1 MKKIFMMMMM
11 IIGMFFTAD
20 YSYGQATAGQHNP
33 YRNLGKYHIYNN
45 DWQYPGTLPPEYSW
59 SNEDDW
65 FGTQS
70 TPTSYEKAIWALDDI
85 NAYRAEEGLSAFPES
100 ILEAK
105 PFQKNDACA
114 SGQIAVIIWL
124 LICSAFFIYCLFEI
138 KKLNQNR
145 KGD

>member
-1 MKKIFMMMMM
+1 MMFVLFVF
-11 IIGMFFTAD
+11 GQNC
-20 YSYGQATAGQHNP
+20 YGQATAGQQNP

-45 DWQYPGTLPPEYSW
+45 DWTYPGTLPPEYSW

-105 PFQKNDACA
+105 PFQKKACML
-114 SGQIAVIIWL
+114 GQIASVICL
-124 LICSAFFIYCLFEI
+124 LIFSAILIYCLFEL
-138 KKLNQNR
+138 KRLNQNR
-145 KGD
+145 K